1 MEIRNLTYFVQ
12 VCKDLNISAAA
23 GKLYIT
29 QQALSKSIKTLE
41 AELGAPL
48 FVKVPNGVALT
59 PYAKAIFPICTDILS
74 SFESGLYKIRSITK
88 EGIVPLRI
96 AIAYQTME
104 SISPTLIEDFLAE
117 HANIEIQFDGYPD
130 LVAEQNVLEGKA
142 DFLFTVGLP
151 QQPQRYESSLLK
163 NLPLCLMVSPD
174 HPFYDKTR
182 LTISDLDQQPIHC
195 AGPQFKTY
203 HLLQS
208 KASQVQAKP
217 VLIPTSGY
225 LVSTYRNI
233 FAQNHAVIGIL
244 SKEGCPGFPDVRLI
258 PFEDPDLN
266 WDIYFCYLK
275 DHRLSE
281 IEMDFIRYVLAV
293 KTQSL

>member
-1 MEIRNLTYFVQ
+1 
-12 VCKDLNISAAA
+12 
-23 GKLYIT
+23 
-29 QQALSKSIKTLE
+29 
-41 AELGAPL
+41 
-48 FVKVPNGVALT
+48 
-59 PYAKAIFPICTDILS
+59 
-74 SFESGLYKIRSITK
+74 
-88 EGIVPLRI
+88 
-96 AIAYQTME
+96 
-104 SISPTLIEDFLAE
+104 
-117 HANIEIQFDGYPD
+117 
-130 LVAEQNVLEGKA
+130 
-142 DFLFTVGLP
+142 
-151 QQPQRYESSLLK
+151 
-163 NLPLCLMVSPD
+163 MVSPD

-281 IEMDFIRYVLAV
+281 IEMDFIHYVLAV